1 MKVQFRKSLLSA
13 AVLSLAACGGGSGEK
28 SPPLA
33 TASSSSVA
41 STSPSSASSD
51 SSVVVSSASSEIESS
66 SVSSMELS
74 SSSVISSTS
83 SALNS
88 SSSVSSRQG
97 VIVTITGLV
106 TDTVIPNAQLFFY
119 VGDQIHTAQADA
131 NGKYTISI
139 TANEVDATKPI
150 KVVATGGQ
158 GQEYVE
164 FVSLLPSFNTL
175 NQQAGSDSLLISDEN
190 LAVNLT
196 NVSTAEFALISQA
209 NMSITTDAELELARN
224 SINENDKF
232 TLAALI
238 KIVVDREE
246 YSLPTDVNT
255 TLALVIDKP
264 TSDSFLAAIN
274 AEDPTLV
281 QNTINEIR
289 RDSSLVEGNPL
300 VGSWGNGSVVFLD
313 NGRFLQMQ
321 QTFDVDDVGETGC
334 NHAGSELGSYFWDPL
349 PDMSWGGNTRQ
360 TFIDFFDITQ
370 DSNGGCGFSTEVNP
384 IEKIIVTSDT
394 LTLINPVEGDIVLPK
409 DLAGEGIQGT
419 WVYRD
424 GSTLAVLN
432 ILSSTEFQWFQNE
445 NQDVESVGQPGFEQ
459 GTYTYNLATGAFTVI
474 AKTIDTN
481 GDWGISTITP
491 QIMRRN
497 GNLLVWEDS
506 EAGDY
511 TLKLIPTSNPAG
523 NTLAGTSWDGGAIVF
538 VNDHQYIQTQVS
550 DPNCVKG
557 LELGTYEWNSSSASF
572 TANAIFDGNDDCGF
586 SSPNPEN
593 FAPFTIAPNGDE
605 LTIVSG
611 NDNFAYSKS
620 PSNYNTIIG
629 TWLATGITGKLLV
642 TTFTETSFILS
653 NYGGTPGANGQ
664 PGLEYGTYTYNQA
677 TGALEVSLTLNTDGD
692 WGFSDAPNKVINI
705 MGDSYTLS
713 CANCDPAGVVF
724 KRLTKSV
731 PLVFPNP

>member
-13 AVLSLAACGGGSGEK
+13 AVLSLAACGGGGSEEK

-33 TASSSSVA
+33 AASSSSVA

-51 SSVVVSSASSEIESS
+51 SSVVVSSASSEIVSS

-83 SALNS
+83 SALSS

-289 RDSSLVEGNPL
+289 RDSSLVEENPL
-300 VGSWGNGSVVFLD
+300 VGSWGNGAVVFLD

-321 QTFDVDDVGETGC
+321 QTFDVDDVGEIGC
-334 NHAGSELGSYFWDPL
+334 NHAGSELGSYFWNPL

-394 LTLINPVEGDIVLPK
+394 LTLINPVEGNIVFSK
-409 DLAGEGIQGT
+409 DVASEGIQGT
-419 WVYRD
+419 WIARD
-424 GSTLAVLN
+424 GSGLAVLN
-432 ILSSTEFQWFQNE
+432 ILSATEFQWFQNE
-445 NQDVESVGQPGFEQ
+445 DDGAAGEPGFEQ
-459 GTYTYNLATGAFTVI
+459 GTYSYDNSTGVFTV
-474 AKTIDTN
+474 ASKTIDTN
-481 GDWGISTITP
+481 GDWGFPVGSSEIF
-491 QIMRRN
+491 RRN
-497 GNLLVWEDS
+497 GNELILGDNELVFEL
-506 EAGDY
+506 
-511 TLKLIPTSNPAG
+511 TPAIEPVI

-550 DPNCVKG
+550 DPDCVKG
-557 LELGTYEWNSSSASF
+557 LELGTYEWNSSTASF

-586 SSPNPEN
+586 SSPNPED

-642 TTFTETSFILS
+642 TTFTETGFILS

-664 PGLEYGTYTYNQA
+664 PGLEYGTYTYNEA

-731 PLVFPNP
+731 PIVFPNP

>member
-1 MKVQFRKSLLSA
+1 MKVQFRKSLLSV
-13 AVLSLAACGGGSGEK
+13 AVLSLTACGGGSGDK
-28 SPPLA
+28 PPPITA
-33 TASSSSVA
+33 ASSSSVA

-51 SSVVVSSASSEIESS
+51 NSVATSSASSAIESS
-66 SVSSMELS
+66 AVSSIEFS
-74 SSSVISSTS
+74 SSSVLGSSS
-83 SALNS
+83 SLNN

-97 VIVTITGLV
+97 VVVTITGLV

-131 NGKYTISI
+131 NGKYTIAI

-264 TSDSFLAAIN
+264 TSGSFLAAIN
-274 AEDPTLV
+274 AQDPTLV

-289 RDSSLVEGNPL
+289 RDSSLVEKNPL

-370 DSNGGCGFSTEVNP
+370 DSNGNCGFSTTVNP
-384 IEKIIVTSDT
+384 IEKIIVTGDT
-394 LTLINPVEGDIVLPK
+394 LTLINPVEGNIVLPK
-409 DLAGEGIQGT
+409 DSAGEGIQGT
-419 WVYRD
+419 WVARD
-424 GSTLAVLN
+424 GSGLAVLN
-432 ILSSTEFQWFQNE
+432 VLSSTEFQWFQNE
-445 NQDVESVGQPGFEQ
+445 DDASGGEPGFEQ
-459 GTYTYNLATGAFTVI
+459 GTYSYSSATGEFTI
-474 AKTIDTN
+474 IGKTIDTN
-481 GDWGISTITP
+481 GAWGFPVGSTEIFRRMGNELILGNDELVFTLTP
-491 QIMRRN
+491 SVRP
-497 GNLLVWEDS
+497 V
-506 EAGDY
+506 A
-511 TLKLIPTSNPAG
+511 

-538 VNDHQYIQTQVS
+538 LNDHQYIQTQKS
-550 DPNCVKG
+550 DPDCEKG
-557 LELGTYEWNSSSASF
+557 IELGTYEWNSVTGLF
-572 TANAIFDGNDDCGF
+572 TPNALFDGNDNCGF
-586 SSPNPEN
+586 STPLPEDFSPFNIT
-593 FAPFTIAPNGDE
+593 ANGDQ
-605 LTIVSG
+605 LSLVGSDG
-611 NDNFAYSKS
+611 NEDSFTYPKT

-629 TWLATGITGKLLV
+629 TWIATSISGKLLL
-642 TTFTETSFILS
+642 TSFTETGFLLS
-653 NYGGTPGANGQ
+653 NYGGAADAGGQ
-664 PGLEYGTYTYNQA
+664 PGLEYGTYTYNS
-677 TGALEVSLTLNTDGD
+677 TSGVLEVSLTLNTDGD
-692 WGFSDAPNKVINI
+692 WGFSDAPNKVIQI
-705 MGDSYTLS
+705 MGDSYMLTCTN
-713 CANCDPAGVVF
+713 CAPEGVVF
-724 KRLTKSV
+724 KRFNKSIPV
-731 PLVFPNP
+731 AFPD